1 MLLEGI
7 FLPLT
12 TPFHADGRLFA
23 KKLEYNVERY
33 SRTPAAGMLVLS
45 GAGEADALTD
55 EETRTVL
62 RATTDAAADQK
73 VLIASVGRESVF
85 ATLQLAEYAAKA
97 GFDAIAVRGPA
108 FTEDPTMRI
117 ELMTYFRAVADGAP
131 LPVVLASE
139 PGRALSVETTA
150 ELAHH
155 PNILGALTGDATANW
170 IAEVRT
176 LTAPVSREVTVT
188 TVFAAATTRMLRV
201 PVSSSANLGG
211 VAVLDARPA
220 VRTRTKRVGF
230 QMLSGSTAAM
240 LEAWQAG
247 ASGAIP
253 RLGPCAPQACCEV
266 WQAFRDGDLP
276 LAEEKQD
283 RVRAVAARVEGS
295 AGIGAIKHGCD
306 FNGYFGGRPRLPLLG
321 LTAFEST
328 ALEQALANM
337 RN

>member
-23 KKLEYNVERY
+23 KKLEYNVNRY
-33 SRTPAAGMLVLS
+33 SRTPAAGILVLS
-45 GAGEADALTD
+45 AAGESDALTD
-55 EETRTVL
+55 DETRVVL
-62 RATTDAAADQK
+62 KASADAAADEK

-85 ATLQLAEYAAKA
+85 ATLQLADHAAEM
-97 GFDAIAVRGPA
+97 GYDAIAVRGPA
-108 FTEDPTMRI
+108 FTEDPSLRI
-117 ELMTYFRAVADGAP
+117 ELMTYFRAVADGSP
-131 LPVVLASE
+131 LPVVLVSE
-139 PGRALSVETTA
+139 HARLLSVEVVSAIAEHPNVIGAVSGEASPNWTA
-150 ELAHH
+150 EVK
-155 PNILGALTGDATANW
+155 TATA
-170 IAEVRT
+170 R
-176 LTAPVSREVTVT
+176 VSREVTVT
-188 TVFAAATTRMLRV
+188 PVFAAATRRMLRV
-201 PVSSSANLGG
+201 PASAGTSLGG

-230 QMLSGSTAAM
+230 QILSGSTAGM

-247 ASGAIP
+247 ASGTVP

-283 RVRAVAARVEGS
+283 RVRAVAARVEGF

-306 FNGYFGGRPRLPLLG
+306 FNGY
-321 LTAFEST
+321 
-328 ALEQALANM
+328 
-337 RN
+337 